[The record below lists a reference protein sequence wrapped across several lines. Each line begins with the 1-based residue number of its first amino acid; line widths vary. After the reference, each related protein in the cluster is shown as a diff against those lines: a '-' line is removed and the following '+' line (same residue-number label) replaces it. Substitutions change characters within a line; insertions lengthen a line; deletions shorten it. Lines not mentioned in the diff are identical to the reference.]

1 MTLRGLPPLM
11 PGQVETLISVAL
23 DGKVIPDDF
32 HGGGIFQFFLKV
44 PDVIRIETVRSQ
56 LNQQAL
62 HLGALE
68 LKH

>member
-1 MTLRGLPPLM
+1 M
-11 PGQVETLISVAL
+11 PGQVETLISVAM
-23 DGKVIPDDF
+23 DGEVIPDDF

-44 PDVIRIETVRSQ
+44 PDMIRVETVRSQ

-62 HLGALE
+62 YLRLLE